1 MDTNSQY
8 CLNKRAEL
16 DRNTLHV
23 DKMLTTRTMRKQR
36 GLALLDEINISNL
49 GIIKSATL
57 PLTRGL
63 TVITG
68 ETGAGKTMV
77 LSALN
82 LLLGKRGSNK
92 MIYKDAQVLS
102 VEGCWNLNGSSHST
116 EIEETG
122 AVIEDGL
129 LYINRTIKDDGKSR
143 CVIGGKTTPASVLS
157 NIAGKL
163 VNIHGQSD
171 QIRLRNNNAQR
182 EALDKYA
189 GEVVQ
194 KELQKYSKLF
204 KDWRSQKAYIEDV
217 TKNASQRKREMNS
230 LKTFINDFD
239 KVAPTENQDVEL
251 AKQIDALSNIDSI
264 RISSNEALEALVP
277 TNDEIPSV
285 AEQMSSFVR
294 SLSRIVA
301 YDTDLEAIHE
311 KAATLSDDLDELS
324 SSLESY
330 INNLDE
336 ETIEQLH
343 FAQDQEVSIKSL
355 VRKYGTSLQDVIDQR
370 ERAEIDLEELES
382 HNQPLEDLQD
392 ALETAHTKMLESA
405 NKITKIRETAA
416 RKMEIAVNAEL
427 KGLSMSGSQ
436 LVIGMSTTSPSST
449 GQDEIEL
456 LLKANGAKT
465 PSSIAK
471 SASGGELS
479 RIMLALEVVLADPKS
494 TGTFIFDEVDS
505 GVGGETAIEIGKR
518 LALLA
523 KEAQVIVVTH
533 LPQVA
538 AYGDNHLKVLKTVS
552 KDTTET
558 TVTQL
563 SQDERVDEI
572 TRMLSG
578 MSDSETGKAHAA
590 ELIGFAEEFK
600 K

>member
-1 MDTNSQY
+1 
-8 CLNKRAEL
+8 
-16 DRNTLHV
+16 
-23 DKMLTTRTMRKQR
+23 MLE
-36 GLALLDEINISNL
+36 EINISNL

-82 LLLGKRGSNK
+82 LLLGKRGNNR
-92 MIYKDAQVLS
+92 MIYKDAQALS
-102 VEGCWNLNGSSHST
+102 VEGCWNLTDSCHSS
-116 EIEETG
+116 EIEDTG
-122 AVIEDGL
+122 AVIEDGQ

-143 CVIGGKTTPASVLS
+143 CVIGGKTTPPSILS

-189 GEVVQ
+189 GDTLQ
-194 KELQKYSKLF
+194 KELAKYTKLF
-204 KDWRSQKAYIEDV
+204 KEWKRQKDYIEDV
-217 TKNASQRKREMNS
+217 TKNASQRKREISS

-239 KVAPTENQDVEL
+239 KVSPTENQDVEL
-251 AKQIDALSNIDSI
+251 TQQIDALSNIDTI
-264 RISSNEALEALVP
+264 RINSNEALEALMP
-277 TNDEIPSV
+277 SNDELVSV
-285 AEQMSSFVR
+285 SEQLSSAIR
-294 SLSRIVA
+294 SLSQISA
-301 YDTDLEAIHE
+301 YDPELEGIHE
-311 KAATLSDDLDELS
+311 KAESLADEIDELT
-324 SSLESY
+324 SSLESF

-336 ETIEQLH
+336 DALEQLH
-343 FAQDQEVSIKSL
+343 SAQEQEIEIKIL
-355 VRKYGTSLQDVIDQR
+355 VRKYGNSLQEVIEQR
-370 ERAEIDLEELES
+370 DRVEQELEELES
-382 HNQPLEDLQD
+382 HNQPLEDLND
-392 ALETAHTKMLESA
+392 ALDKAYEKMIASA
-405 NKITKIRETAA
+405 AKLTEIREKAA
-416 RKMEIAVNAEL
+416 RKMEKAVNKEL
-427 KGLSMSGSQ
+427 EGLSMSGSK
-436 LVIGMSTTSPSST
+436 LVIGISSVKPSAT
-449 GQDEIEL
+449 GQDEVEL
-456 LLKANGAKT
+456 LLLANG
-465 PSSIAK
+465 SSLPNPIAK

-494 TGTFIFDEVDS
+494 TGTFVFDEVDS

-558 TVTQL
+558 TVAQL
-563 SQDERVDEI
+563 SKGERVDEI